1 MFSLC
6 ADFKAMNTFPDVQ
19 QRPLFPGVPQRPF
32 LLPPQLITPS
42 PPCYVASNQEM
53 VLRPLAENS
62 VTMVQHAPN
71 RIIQP
76 LPIQFT
82 VCPPPVP
89 QKPPCFDQPVPVG
102 VGADSPSNQ
111 PGMLPVASVNS
122 FAMMPPLNQM
132 IPPFAVD
139 IAMPPPL
146 PCQQA
151 PRLDV
156 PVPISVHSSSMS
168 KHVHKTGKTS
178 NFFSQ
183 SVSESTASSSNV
195 HNPLSSKSHLGHDL
209 HVSQPNDV
217 KVSQFADSSKK
228 TGVKASLQSSS
239 ANIFPFASGLKTRNS
254 ATTVPSSTY
263 VSSAESSSVT
273 VVSTVHGLCSKALP
287 SNRHT
292 ASFSA
297 PLSSSL
303 SISAPL
309 FVPNES
315 SSRLLTPKDRKSH
328 YDATAV
334 VDGLTSGP
342 ETNPRAG
349 DYLGN
354 SAVDGTSAAMFVT
367 HESYSCLL
375 SPRDWKSHYDTT
387 TVVDGLKSGSGMSLP
402 VSDYEGNTAED
413 GNSATFKSFQE
424 AAAAVSSC
432 SAVSVPSLSYELP
445 VTSGSWKCDS
455 TIGRGRKLMHM
466 LTSNVCGKSTHANA
480 RGMFIVF
487 ACTFN

>member
-1 MFSLC
+1 MFSVC

-19 QRPLFPGVPQRPF
+19 QRSLFPGVPQRPF

-111 PGMLPVASVNS
+111 PGVLPVASVNS

-156 PVPISVHSSSMS
+156 PVPISVHSSSVS

-183 SVSESTASSSNV
+183 SVSESTANFSNV
-195 HNPLSSKSHLGHDL
+195 HNPVSSKSHLGHDL
-209 HVSQPNDV
+209 HVIQPNDV
-217 KVSQFADSSKK
+217 KVSQFAESRKK

-239 ANIFPFASGLKTRNS
+239 ANIFPFVSGSKTRNS

-309 FVPNES
+309 FVPTES
-315 SSRLLTPKDRKSH
+315 SSRLL
-328 YDATAV
+328 
-334 VDGLTSGP
+334 
-342 ETNPRAG
+342 
-349 DYLGN
+349 
-354 SAVDGTSAAMFVT
+354 
-367 HESYSCLL
+367 
-375 SPRDWKSHYDTT
+375 SPREWTSHYDTT
-387 TVVDGLKSGSGMSLP
+387 TVVDGLQSGSETSLP

-424 AAAAVSSC
+424 AAAAVCSC

-466 LTSNVCGKSTHANA
+466 LTTTVCGKSTQPNA
-480 RGMFIVF
+480 RGM
-487 ACTFN
+487 